1 MTKVWGP
8 LQTTYFICLT
18 MVLFPDSPAPE
29 IEGTDVR
36 DRPSGLW
43 EQTNGLVAIIPD
55 GTSYFPQISGTGR

>member
-1 MTKVWGP
+1 
-8 LQTTYFICLT
+8 